1 MPSAARV
8 SKPIAASISL
18 KNCVDLAEHMN
29 RRGLLAALAASTSV
43 AVAGCAGETGSYE
56 FEADPAQI
64 PESAYAD
71 GYTGEE
77 PESYTIDREFNVTGV
92 NAEVTATTWI
102 ARYGNSE
109 TGSALFVASTP
120 NASVAGQSVN
130 PLVRVE
136 GADLIRRLL
145 NQINQQAAGEGANI
159 ETDDIEERG
168 EETRTILG
176 EEATVSIF
184 ETTIS
189 AEVGGAG
196 DSSESVEDVPVL
208 LYLATVQHDD
218 DVVALVGVHPVQ
230 LDQSDQL
237 LSMMEAVEH

>member
-1 MPSAARV
+1 
-8 SKPIAASISL
+8 
-18 KNCVDLAEHMN
+18 MN
-29 RRGLLAALAASTSV
+29 RRGLLAAIAASTSV
-43 AVAGCAGETGSYE
+43 AVAGCAGQDGSYE
-56 FEADPAQI
+56 FDAEPARI

-71 GYTGEE
+71 ADYTGEE
-77 PESYTIDREFNVTGV
+77 PESYTVDREFNVTGV
-92 NAEVTATTWI
+92 NAQVTATTWV
-102 ARYGNSE
+102 ARYVNSE
-109 TGSALFVASTP
+109 TQSALFVASTP

-145 NQINQQAAGEGANI
+145 NQINQQAGGSGGNADI
-159 ETDDIEERG
+159 QTDDIEERG
-168 EETRTILG
+168 EETRTVLG

-189 AEVGGAG
+189 AEVGGADTESG
-196 DSSESVEDVPVL
+196 SVEDVPVL

-218 DVVALVGVHPVQ
+218 DVIALVGVHPVQ
-230 LDQSDQL
+230 IDQADQL

>member
-1 MPSAARV
+1 M
-8 SKPIAASISL
+8 K
-18 KNCVDLAEHMN
+18 

-43 AVAGCAGETGSYE
+43 AVAGCAAEDGSYE
-56 FEADPAQI
+56 FDAEPARV

-71 GYTGEE
+71 GYSGQD

-92 NAEVTATTWI
+92 NAKVTATTWV
-102 ARYGNSE
+102 AQYSNSA
-109 TGSALFVASTP
+109 TQSALFVASTP

-136 GADLIRRLL
+136 GADLIQRLL
-145 NQINQQAAGEGANI
+145 NQINQQDVGGGDADI

-176 EEATVSIF
+176 EETTVPIF

-189 AEVGGAG
+189 ADVEGAG
-196 DSSESVEDVPVL
+196 NSSGSVEDVPVL
-208 LYLATVQHDD
+208 LYIATVQHTADGAD
-218 DVVALVGVHPVQ
+218 SEDVIAMVGVHPEQVSQ
-230 LDQSDQL
+230 RDQL